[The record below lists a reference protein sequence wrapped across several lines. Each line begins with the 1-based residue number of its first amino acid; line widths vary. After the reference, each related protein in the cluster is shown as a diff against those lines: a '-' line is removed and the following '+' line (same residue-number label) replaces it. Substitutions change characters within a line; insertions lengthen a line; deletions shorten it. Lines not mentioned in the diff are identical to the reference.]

1 MAINKINNEKEL
13 KSNIILKEV
22 NIRGNLCGEFAEYT
36 IDHVY
41 ENKGINDVEAVYTFP
56 VPEQAVISG
65 FEAVLGGRTI
75 KGLIQNKEEANK
87 IYENFKNKDNNTF
100 LLEEFRDNIIRIVI
114 GKIIPNEVVKIKVS
128 YIEELSYENRNLKL
142 VIPTIITPI
151 NISNNNNNNN
161 NKLIESGKGSTSED
175 YNYKFTL
182 SLLVE
187 SLTKL
192 EFKCSSHK
200 LMVEYE
206 ENNLYKV
213 TLDQENQ
220 KMDKNLE
227 IILEEQ
233 EKVETTGMIY
243 DYPRDDKGILYLR
256 FIPEIDIEQTESRSS
271 YIFLLDI
278 SQSMVG
284 DKLIEAKNALQLC
297 LRNLSI
303 GDTFSIA
310 AFGDKLNYFSKG
322 TKVNFNEENLESAS
336 EWIEGLKAEKEAVIF
351 DAIKY
356 ALLGKSDKEENII
369 FLFTDDEVQ
378 NEKEILDFVQDNI
391 KESRIFPFGI
401 DTSANSY
408 FLNKIARIS
417 YGAAEVINLDER
429 IEDKVLKQFNRIK
442 NPQIT
447 DIEID
452 WGKMNV
458 ETTFPRTIEYMYDK
472 EPFSIF
478 AKVKG
483 EVGGVVILKGKVGRN
498 RIQRIIMLND
508 LELEEN
514 VNLIEKIWY
523 KKRIES
529 LQHRVKYER
538 GELREAMNNK
548 IIEISKKVGIICK
561 ETAFILY
568 EEMEDPILGIRIR
581 ELLPVKTTKR
591 LEISY
596 KNLNGDSQSSAFYYK
611 NVSKLKEVHGKYA
624 DYERNE
630 LLRFLASNQFASGAF
645 GTNVSGD
652 LESNI
657 KYTIK
662 AILAFIIGNED
673 MKMYTNQLNKSLEFL
688 NKTFKKSN
696 LENNNNEIDANNYLN
711 LNRKEYLGL
720 LLVLKLYIKKGITL
734 SFHKENFVKKIS
746 EIEEKF
752 NLQNVGVVEVK
763 KEFINELSKVSNESK
778 NTLDFI
784 IDAAILKTT
793 KY

>member
-1 MAINKINNEKEL
+1 MAIYSKNHGKRL
-13 KSNIILKEV
+13 KNNIILKEV

-41 ENKGINDVEAVYTFP
+41 ENKGSNDVEAIYTFP
-56 VPEQAVISG
+56 IPERAVISG

-75 KGLIQNKEEANK
+75 KGLIQDKEEANK
-87 IYENFKNKDNNTF
+87 IYENFKYKENNTF
-100 LLEEFRDNIIRIVI
+100 LLEEFSDNIFRIVI
-114 GKIIPNEVVKIKVS
+114 GKIIPNEVVEIKVS

-142 VIPTIITPI
+142 IIPTIITPI
-151 NISNNNNNNN
+151 NLSKNNTLLATSDSITSSDSVTA
-161 NKLIESGKGSTSED
+161 KVSSTKKD

-182 SLLVE
+182 NLLVE

-200 LMVEYE
+200 LKVEYE

-213 TLDQENQ
+213 TLEGINQ
-220 KMDKNLE
+220 RMDKDLE

-233 EKVETTGMIY
+233 EKLETTGMIY

-256 FIPEIDIEQTESRSS
+256 FIPEIEIEQNVSGAN

-278 SQSMVG
+278 SESMG
-284 DKLIEAKNALQLC
+284 GNKLTEGKNALQLC
-297 LRNLSI
+297 LRNLTL

-310 AFGDKLNYFSKG
+310 AFGDALHYFSKE
-322 TKVNFNEENLESAS
+322 TKVNFNEENLKNAS
-336 EWIEGLKAEKEAVIF
+336 KWIEEIKAEKDAVIF

-356 ALLGKSDKEENII
+356 ALLGKSDKEENVI
-369 FLFTDDEVQ
+369 FLFTDDLVE
-378 NEKEILDFVQDNI
+378 NEKKILDFVEENI

-401 DTSANSY
+401 DTSVNSY
-408 FLNKIARIS
+408 FINQLARIS
-417 YGAAEVINLDER
+417 YGAAEVIYPEER

-452 WGKMNV
+452 WGKMKV
-458 ETTFPRTIEYMYDK
+458 ETTYPRTINYMYDK

-478 AKVKG
+478 AKING
-483 EVGGVVILKGKVGRN
+483 EVGGVVILKGKVGKN
-498 RIQRIIMLND
+498 RIQRIIMLNE

-538 GELREAMNNK
+538 GELQEAMINK

-561 ETAFILY
+561 ETSFILY
-568 EEMEDPILGIRIR
+568 EEMEDPIVGIRIR
-581 ELLPVKTTKR
+581 EILPVKTTKN
-591 LEISY
+591 LELSY
-596 KNLNGDSQSSAFYYK
+596 GNLDSDSESTAFYFK
-611 NVSKLKEVHGKYA
+611 DSTKLIEDNDKYA
-624 DYERNE
+624 NFHRNE
-630 LLRFLASNQFASGAF
+630 LLRLLASNQFASGAF
-645 GTNVSGD
+645 GINVEDS
-652 LESNI
+652 LESNL

-662 AILAFIIGNED
+662 AILAFIIGSED
-673 MKMYTNQLNKSLEFL
+673 VKMYTNQLNKSLEFL
-688 NKTFKKSN
+688 NGALKNNDLN
-696 LENNNNEIDANNYLN
+696 LSKEEYLN
-711 LNRKEYLGL
+711 L
-720 LLVLKLYIKKGITL
+720 LLVFKLSIKKSIAL
-734 SFHKENFVKKIS
+734 SFHKENIEKKIH

-752 NLQNVGVVEVK
+752 QLQNIDVIVMQ
-763 KEFINELSKVSNESK
+763 KEFIDGLREDSKDYK
-778 NTLDFI
+778 DTLDFI
-784 IDAAILKTT
+784 IHTAILKSV
-793 KY
+793 

>member
-1 MAINKINNEKEL
+1 MGIYSSNHGKEL
-13 KSNIILKEV
+13 KNNIILKEV

-41 ENKGINDVEAVYTFP
+41 ENKGINDVEAIYTFP
-56 VPEQAVISG
+56 IPERAVISG

-75 KGLIQNKEEANK
+75 KGLIQDKEEANK
-87 IYENFKNKDNNTF
+87 IYENFKHKDNNSF
-100 LLEEFRDNIIRIVI
+100 LLEEFSDNIFRIVI

-151 NISNNNNNNN
+151 NLSKDDTVLSSEEAST
-161 NKLIESGKGSTSED
+161 NKD

-182 SLLVE
+182 RLLVE

-200 LMVEYE
+200 IKVEYE

-213 TLDQENQ
+213 TLDGKNQ
-220 KMDKNLE
+220 RMDKDLE

-233 EKVETTGMIY
+233 EKLETTGMIY

-256 FIPEIDIEQTESRSS
+256 FIPEIEIEQKASGAN

-278 SQSMVG
+278 SESMDG
-284 DKLIEAKNALQLC
+284 NKLIEGKNALQLC
-297 LRNLSI
+297 LRNLNL
-303 GDTFSIA
+303 GDTFNIA
-310 AFGDKLNYFSKG
+310 AFGDMLHYFSKE
-322 TKVNFNEENLESAS
+322 TKVDFNEESLRNAS
-336 EWIEGLKAEKEAVIF
+336 KWIEELKAEKNAVIF

-356 ALLGKSDKEENII
+356 ALLGKSEKEENII
-369 FLFTDDEVQ
+369 FLFTDDLVE
-378 NEKEILDFVQDNI
+378 NEKEILNFVEDNI

-401 DTSANSY
+401 DTSVNSY
-408 FLNKIARIS
+408 FINKLARIT
-417 YGAAEVINLDER
+417 YGVAEVIYPGER

-442 NPQIT
+442 NPQVT

-452 WGKMNV
+452 WGKMKV
-458 ETTFPRTIEYMYDK
+458 ETTFPRTIKYMYDK

-478 AKVKG
+478 AKING
-483 EVGGVVILKGKVGRN
+483 EVGGVVTLKGKVGN
-498 RIQRIIMLND
+498 MRIQRIIMLND

-548 IIEISKKVGIICK
+548 IIEISKKVGIICR
-561 ETAFILY
+561 ETSFILY

-581 ELLPVKTTKR
+581 EILPVKTTKS
-591 LEISY
+591 LELSY
-596 KNLNGDSQSSAFYYK
+596 ESLEGDFESTAFYYK
-611 NVSKLKEVHGKYA
+611 DASELKEDHHKYA
-624 DYERNE
+624 NFQRNE
-630 LLRFLASNQFASGAF
+630 LLRIIASNQFASGAF
-645 GTNVSGD
+645 GSNVEDS

-662 AILAFIIGNED
+662 AMSAFIIGSED
-673 MKMYTNQLNKSLEFL
+673 IKMYTNQLNKSLEFL
-688 NKTFKKSN
+688 NQALRKNDLVLNK
-696 LENNNNEIDANNYLN
+696 EEYLN
-711 LNRKEYLGL
+711 L
-720 LLVLKLYIKKGITL
+720 LLVLKLSIKKDIAL
-734 SFHKENFVKKIS
+734 SFYKENIEKKIR

-752 NLQNVGVVEVK
+752 ELQNVDLNEIQK
-763 KEFINELSKVSNESK
+763 QFIEGLREGSNESK
-778 NTLDFI
+778 DTLDFI
-784 IDAAILKTT
+784 IQTAILKAV
-793 KY
+793 

>member
-1 MAINKINNEKEL
+1 MKNEKEL
-13 KSNIILKEV
+13 KNNIILKEV

-56 VPEQAVISG
+56 IPEKAVISG

-142 VIPTIITPI
+142 IIPTIITPI
-151 NISNNNNNNN
+151 NINNAVIASELN
-161 NKLIESGKGSTSED
+161 NKVKED
-175 YNYKFTL
+175 NYKFTL

-200 LMVEYE
+200 LKVEYE

-213 TLDQENQ
+213 TLDEENQ
-220 KMDKNLE
+220 KMDSNLE
-227 IILEEQ
+227 ITLEEL
-233 EKVETTGMIY
+233 EKLETTGMIY
-243 DYPRDDKGILYLR
+243 DYPREDKGILYLR
-256 FIPEIDIEQTESRSS
+256 FIPEIEVEQITAGAN
-271 YIFLLDI
+271 YIFLIDI

-303 GDTFSIA
+303 GDTFNVV
-310 AFGDKLNYFSKG
+310 AFGDKLNYFSKE
-322 TKVNFNEENLESAS
+322 TKVEFNEENLTNAS
-336 EWIEGLKAEKEAVIF
+336 NWIEELKAEKDAVIF

-356 ALLGKSDKEENII
+356 ALLGKSDIEENII
-369 FLFTDDEVQ
+369 FLFTDDVVE
-378 NEKEILDFVQDNI
+378 NEREILDFVEENI

-401 DTSANSY
+401 DTSVNSY
-408 FLNKIARIS
+408 FINKLARIS
-417 YGAAEVINLDER
+417 YGAAEIINPDER

-442 NPQIT
+442 NPQVT

-452 WGKMNV
+452 WGKMKV

-472 EPFSIF
+472 EPFAIF
-478 AKVKG
+478 AKING
-483 EVGGVVILKGKVGRN
+483 EVGGVVTLKGKVGKN
-498 RIQRIIMLND
+498 RIQRTIMLND

-514 VNLIEKIWY
+514 VNLIEKVWY

-591 LEISY
+591 LELSY
-596 KNLNGDSQSSAFYYK
+596 EKLNGDSQSTAFYYK
-611 NVSKLKEVHGKYA
+611 DVSKLKEIHGKYA
-624 DYERNE
+624 DYKRTE
-630 LLRFLASNQFASGAF
+630 LLRSLAAKQFASGAF
-645 GTNVSGD
+645 GTSVSD
-652 LESNI
+652 SLESNV

-662 AILAFIIGNED
+662 AILAFIVGNED
-673 MKMYTNQLNKSLEFL
+673 TKIYNNQLNKSLEFL
-688 NKTFKKSN
+688 NKTLIKNS
-696 LENNNNEIDANNYLN
+696 LDIDNDLN
-711 LNRKEYLGL
+711 LNKREYLGL
-720 LLVLKLYIKKGITL
+720 LLVLKLSIKKDVTL
-734 SFHKENFVKKIS
+734 SFHKQNLEKKIH

-752 NLQNVGVVEVK
+752 SLQNIDVVEIQ
-763 KEFINELSKVSNESK
+763 KEFVDGLREVSNESK
-778 NTLDFI
+778 NTINFI
-784 IDAAILKTT
+784 IDEAILKTV
-793 KY
+793 